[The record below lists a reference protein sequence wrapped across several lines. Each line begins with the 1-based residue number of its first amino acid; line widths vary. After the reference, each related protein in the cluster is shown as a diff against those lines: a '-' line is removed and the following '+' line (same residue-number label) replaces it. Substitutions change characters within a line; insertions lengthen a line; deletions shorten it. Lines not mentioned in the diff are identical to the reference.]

1 MAQHGRNRSDRL
13 QLYLAGNIVLVAMRE
28 ISPGEDLT
36 TDYTIF
42 DGLDGEMDCRRHSA
56 SCRGKI
62 SGRDW
67 QRPEL
72 QRKYGDYFST
82 CDAESNTSAISTKSE
97 KHTLM
102 PPCVWSR

>member
-1 MAQHGRNRSDRL
+1 
-13 QLYLAGNIVLVAMRE
+13 MRE

-42 DGLDGEMDCRRHSA
+42 DDFDGEMDCRCDSA

-97 KHTLM
+97 RHTLM
-102 PPCVWSR
+102 TI

>member
-28 ISPGEDLT
+28 ISPGGDLT

-42 DGLDGEMDCRRHSA
+42 DDFDGEMDCRCDSA

-72 QRKYGDYFST
+72 QRKIRGRLLCLWRRIQHIGDIHKIGETHS
-82 CDAESNTSAISTKSE
+82 
-97 KHTLM
+97 HG
-102 PPCVWSR
+102 SRI